1 VAAIGRLDAARNQPQ
16 LHDMLAASAS
26 RRRADPVVV
35 KRLKLWVADALLLGP
50 EATVFVSEVEC
61 RDPGC
66 EGVHTT
72 LLIFRDASVT
82 TDKAQRVKIPK
93 AAGDIT
99 ERDIAVAFGIRPA
112 LPHGAGC
119 PCCV

>member
-1 VAAIGRLDAARNQPQ
+1 MLVVSASGRKADAA
-16 LHDMLAASAS
+16 
-26 RRRADPVVV
+26 VV

-50 EATVFVSEVEC
+50 EATVFVSEVDC

-66 EGVHTT
+66 EGVHST
-72 LLIFRDASVT
+72 LLIFADASVA

-93 AAGDIT
+93 ATGDIT